1 MSFDEFEK
9 QLDDMEKH
17 VKNEFQEPTK
27 ASADADAENA
37 QDESDGDDNEFYC
50 VACNK
55 SFKSEKA

>member
-17 VKNEFQEPTK
+17 VKNDFEDSTVKTNDEPQE
-27 ASADADAENA
+27 
-37 QDESDGDDNEFYC
+37 ESDDDENEFYC
-50 VACNK
+50 VACTK